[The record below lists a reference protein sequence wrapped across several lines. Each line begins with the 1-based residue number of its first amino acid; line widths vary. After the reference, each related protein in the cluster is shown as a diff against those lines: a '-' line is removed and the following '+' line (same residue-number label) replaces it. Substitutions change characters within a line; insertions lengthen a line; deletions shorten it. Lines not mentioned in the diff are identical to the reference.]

1 MSTPLAAPRF
11 AAPAD
16 SRPESGGR
24 RIATVV
30 RFVVLE
36 LLLWSSVYGL
46 YLLVRGV
53 SVASPREATSNA
65 ATLIGLERT
74 LRLFQEA
81 RVQSGL
87 EELHGL
93 LSVYYMLGFAP
104 LIVGVLLWLALRH
117 THRYRELRSLLLVS
131 VGLALVIHLAY
142 PVAPPR
148 LIPEL
153 GITDT
158 VGLDAREASFAG
170 VRFNPYAAVPSM
182 HVGWNLLVAVIG
194 FRTARPLFVRALFA
208 GHPAVMTVAVTATGN
223 HFFLDS
229 LAGAAVALGVI
240 TVGSLARS
248 VQRVQAKPTT
258 QKRPLRHVSG
268 HRRRGANPALRVSH
282 TFEVSHWPPARFR
295 AARLVPPR
303 AQTQA
308 FTRARRSRRQ
318 RGNST

>member
-1 MSTPLAAPRF
+1 MSTPLAAPRS

-16 SRPESGGR
+16 ARPGSGGR
-24 RIATVV
+24 RTATVV

-46 YLLVRGV
+46 YLVVRGV

-65 ATLIGLERT
+65 ASLIELERA
-74 LRLFQEA
+74 LRLFHEA

-87 EELHGL
+87 EELHGPS
-93 LSVYYMLGFAP
+93 SVYYMLGFAP

-117 THRYRELRSLLLVS
+117 TRRYRELRSLLLVS
-131 VGLALVIHLAY
+131 VGLALVIQLAF

-148 LIPEL
+148 LIPGL

-158 VGLDAREASFAG
+158 VGLDAREASIAG
-170 VRFNPYAAVPSM
+170 VRFNPYAAMPSM
-182 HVGWNLLVAVIG
+182 HVGWTLLVAVIG
-194 FRTARPLFVRALFA
+194 FRTARPVFVRAFFA

-229 LAGAAVALGVI
+229 LAGAAVALGVM
-240 TVGSLARS
+240 TVGPLARS
-248 VQRVQAKPTT
+248 VRRVQTKLTL
-258 QKRPLRHVSG
+258 QRRPGQHVSG
-268 HRRRGANPALRVSH
+268 HRRSSPALALRVSH
-282 TFEVSHWPPARFR
+282 TLEVSHWPPARFR

-308 FTRARRSRRQ
+308 STRTRRSRRT
-318 RGNST
+318 RGNRT